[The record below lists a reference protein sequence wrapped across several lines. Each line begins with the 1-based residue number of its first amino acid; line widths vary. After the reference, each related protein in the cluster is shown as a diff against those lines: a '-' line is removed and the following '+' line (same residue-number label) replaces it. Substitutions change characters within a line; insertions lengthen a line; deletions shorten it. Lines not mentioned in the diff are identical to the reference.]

1 MPLEKRFCYQCA
13 GPLVD
18 KFVEGRQ
25 RKYCEACREPLYEN
39 PLPATCTVVPD
50 TEGRILLV
58 KRAVEPKI
66 GMWCLPGG
74 FLELG
79 ETPEQGAL
87 RELEEETGLTAKISM
102 LLGVRSTPSPMYKTV
117 LMLGYLAQD
126 ARGKLVA
133 GDDALDAAYFF
144 REALPEIAF
153 SSHAGF
159 LRIYYAA
166 YAG

>member
-18 KFVEGRQ
+18 KFIEGRQ
-25 RKYCEACREPLYEN
+25 RKYCESCSEPLYEN

-50 TEGRILLV
+50 GDGRILLV
-58 KRAVEPKI
+58 KRAVEPKT

-87 RELEEETGLTAKISM
+87 RELEEETGLTAKIGM
-102 LLGVRSTPSPMYKTV
+102 LLGVSSTPSPMYNSV
-117 LMLGYLAQD
+117 LMIGYLAQD
-126 ARGKLVA
+126 AQGTPVA
-133 GDDALDAAYFF
+133 GDDALDAAYFSGDD
-144 REALPEIAF
+144 LPEIAF

-159 LRIYYAA
+159 IRIYYAA
-166 YAG
+166 YAD